1 MEDELETRQS
11 NVQCQQLAGNQS
23 CRVLTVDVEVSAMGP
38 TNGVAL
44 AMAAAA
50 AEAAAAAATAVA
62 AAVAAVLAGLAAV
75 VMGAVVPLFAPV
87 AVEVLSIEALALT
100 RTPRTSWRRTIP
112 SSMSSVD
119 EEQNRGCT

>member
-1 MEDELETRQS
+1 
-11 NVQCQQLAGNQS
+11 
-23 CRVLTVDVEVSAMGP
+23 MGP

-75 VMGAVVPLFAPV
+75 VMGAVVPLVAPV
-87 AVEVLSIEALALT
+87 AVEVLSIEALVLT

-119 EEQNRGCT
+119 VEQNRGCT